1 MNLLEMV
8 MQAQG
13 GGAVRQMAQQ
23 FGIGEDQAQS
33 AIGAVLPMLAGAVQ
47 QNVQSGGLEGLLGAL
62 QGGKHEQYLDNP
74 STLFSQQGVEDGN
87 GILGHLLGGKEV
99 SRQLATHAE
108 AQSGVSSSIIKQM
121 LPMVASLLMGGMSRQ
136 ANSSGILG
144 QVLGAAMGGGGGEG
158 GGLGSVL
165 GAIMGGGGGG
175 ADSGGL
181 GSVLGSILGGGGS
194 APPQQQQQLD
204 QSSAA
209 SGIMG
214 MLGPLL
220 DRNQNGSA
228 MDEILGMA
236 GQFLGRR

>member
-13 GGAVRQMAQQ
+13 GGAVKQMAQQ

-33 AIGAVLPMLAGAVQ
+33 AIGAVLPMLAGAMQ
-47 QNVQSGGLEGLLGAL
+47 QNVQKGGLEGLLGAL
-62 QGGKHEQYLDNP
+62 QGGNHQQYLDNP
-74 STLFSQQGVEDGN
+74 STLFSEQGVQDGN

-121 LPMVASLLMGGMSRQ
+121 LPMVAGLLMGGMSRQ

-144 QVLGAAMGGGGGEG
+144 QVLGAAMGGGG
-158 GGLGSVL
+158 
-165 GAIMGGGGGG
+165 

-181 GSVLGSILGGGGS
+181 GSVLGSIFGGGNS
-194 APPQQQQQLD
+194 APQQQHLNQNP
-204 QSSAA
+204 AA

-228 MDEILGMA
+228 MDEIMGMA

>member
-8 MQAQG
+8 MQSQG

-62 QGGKHEQYLDNP
+62 QGGDHQQYLDNP
-74 STLFSQQGVEDGN
+74 STLFSEQGVQDGN

-144 QVLGAAMGGGGGEG
+144 QVLGAAMGGGGG
-158 GGLGSVL
+158 
-165 GAIMGGGGGG
+165 GGG
-175 ADSGGL
+175 ADTGGL
-181 GSVLGSILGGGGS
+181 GSVLGSILGGGN
-194 APPQQQQQLD
+194 AAPQQQHLNQNP
-204 QSSAA
+204 AA

-220 DRNQNGSA
+220 DQNRNGSA